1 MVGEGA
7 LSQFSVRDKQTGQQ
21 INRYTYTRRE
31 GVYMM
36 YNYDVLNQL
45 NLFPS
50 QTYSA
55 SKQSFGQTY
64 FSIGHVKMLNPA
76 F

>member
-21 INRYTYTRRE
+21 INRYTYTDTRKK

-36 YNYDVLNQL
+36 YNYV
-45 NLFPS
+45 P
-50 QTYSA
+50 
-55 SKQSFGQTY
+55 
-64 FSIGHVKMLNPA
+64 V
-76 F
+76 